1 MHLTRISQE
10 TNKQKRKIRERNML
24 LADEGA
30 PKLMGHPLFMHAMT
44 ITLLP
49 QVSGGWR
56 ATFRGY
62 ISIPFFNG

>member
-1 MHLTRISQE
+1 
-10 TNKQKRKIRERNML
+10 ML

-30 PKLMGHPLFMHAMT
+30 QNLWDTLFFMHAMT